1 MEKLIS
7 LQVIWLKN
15 NVLFQIKSIYC
26 ENNKK
31 KICLELV
38 ISTFLCLMDTIE
50 LCVCVCE
57 SVMGKKQKKKNP
69 KRLMDILEQYGLVGC
84 GL

>member
-26 ENNKK
+26 ENNKLSDLNF
-31 KICLELV
+31 IMIV
-38 ISTFLCLMDTIE
+38 S
-50 LCVCVCE
+50 
-57 SVMGKKQKKKNP
+57 
-69 KRLMDILEQYGLVGC
+69 
-84 GL
+84 